1 MSQSWRVDAFMRQEH
16 TRVAARA
23 TSRVGYAFHQMGVCQ
38 GLERRRRDDFRR
50 ADDPDG
56 LPVVWASDLREPII
70 KALER
75 VAEAASRRCTVSTR
89 REERAALAQT
99 APDDGKVVALD
110 VLTTPPR
117 TTTTSERRARRRPA
131 GTSRATLA
139 DRPGAQPRLNVF
151 YIPKDGACP
160 KMRSLRPQNAIK
172 RIYFNSASPPVPGPS
187 RPAAT
192 PMPQARYHD

>member
-1 MSQSWRVDAFMRQEH
+1 MSQNWRVVAFILHEH

-23 TSRVGYAFHQMGVCQ
+23 TNRVGYAFTQMGVCQ
-38 GLERRRRDDFRR
+38 GLDRRRRGDFRR

-75 VAEAASRRCTVSTR
+75 VAASASRRCTVSTW
-89 REERAALAQT
+89 REERAARAQT
-99 APDDGKVVALD
+99 APDDGMVVALD

-117 TTTTSERRARRRPA
+117 TTTTSERRAGRRPA

-151 YIPKDGACP
+151 YIPKDGAWP
-160 KMRSLRPQNAIK
+160 KFADLGSSQRN
-172 RIYFNSASPPVPGPS
+172 
-187 RPAAT
+187 
-192 PMPQARYHD
+192 